1 MPRRT
6 SKSPARRKPNGAA
19 PAAPPHL
26 SLQSSTVDD
35 LWQQHALRSVLLLL
49 LALALSK
56 AVGARAVCARVPPA
70 GAEAE
75 ETAAP
80 AALAQTFA
88 CALGDGR
95 TAELLLAG
103 AVATLMALAVHLL
116 SLVLEPRGCSPLA
129 TPAFESR
136 LSFCISLLA
145 AAAVLAG

>member
-19 PAAPPHL
+19 PAAPTPP

-35 LWQQHALRSVLLLL
+35 PWQQHALRSVLLLL

-56 AVGARAVCARVPPA
+56 ASAVCAPVPPA

-88 CALGDGR
+88 CAVGDDR

-103 AVATLMALAVHLL
+103 AVATPMALAVHLL